1 MQINCKPQ
9 IMTGG
14 EVQEDG
20 VPGDVEPVK
29 TFKLNVHTTQFCNE
43 DLVIRS
49 EDFPDVRAGD
59 VLQIHHEEETFSRLL
74 LQVESFTVPPCTLIA
89 MSTSLGLP

>member
-1 MQINCKPQ
+1 
-9 IMTGG
+9 MTGG
-14 EVQEDG
+14 EVEEDG
-20 VPGDVEPVK
+20 ELGDLEQPVK

-74 LQVESFTVPPCTLIA
+74 LQVESFIRTTPCLNCKP
-89 MSTSLGLP
+89 L

>member
-1 MQINCKPQ
+1 
-9 IMTGG
+9 MTGG
-14 EVQEDG
+14 EVEEDG
-20 VPGDVEPVK
+20 EPGDIEPVK

-59 VLQIHHEEETFSRLL
+59 VLQIHHEEDFFLYIAYSD
-74 LQVESFTVPPCTLIA
+74 ESVY
-89 MSTSLGLP
+89 GN

>member
-1 MQINCKPQ
+1 MQIYCSPQ
-9 IMTGG
+9 RMTVTGG

-20 VPGDVEPVK
+20 GAGEAEPVK
-29 TFKLNVHTTQFCNE
+29 TFKLNLHTDQFCKE

-74 LQVESFTVPPCTLIA
+74 LQVESFTVPHSAP
-89 MSTSLGLP
+89 

>member
-1 MQINCKPQ
+1 
-9 IMTGG
+9 MTGG
-14 EVQEDG
+14 EVEEDG
-20 VPGDVEPVK
+20 VPGDLEPVK

-74 LQVESFTVPPCTLIA
+74 LQVEPLTVPHSTLI
-89 MSTSLGLP
+89 SL

>member
-1 MQINCKPQ
+1 
-9 IMTGG
+9 MTGG
-14 EVQEDG
+14 EGEEDG
-20 VPGDVEPVK
+20 ELGDLEQPVK

-74 LQVESFTVPPCTLIA
+74 LQVESFIRSHNALFE
-89 MSTSLGLP
+89 L

>member
-1 MQINCKPQ
+1 
-9 IMTGG
+9 MTKYLE

-20 VPGDVEPVK
+20 EPGEIEPVK

-74 LQVESFTVPPCTLIA
+74 LQVGSDTVRHCVFIVL
-89 MSTSLGLP
+89 STSLGLSGMSLSRE